1 MGIISFIC
9 VLFLSYFVLYLRRTK
24 TDISLKWLW
33 IGWTVKL
40 GFAVSFI
47 LIFTYYYGN
56 GVLFG
61 DTANFIN
68 DSQLIHQF
76 GVEHPFEYVQL
87 LVGLED
93 EKWFE
98 LDPYLRETQIWSYG
112 ENGDFLNDNRLIIRL
127 NSLFHFIS
135 FGNPYVHLL
144 LMAFLSFWGILL
156 IYKTFYKW
164 ISNPKFFYFCL
175 IGFPSVGFWG
185 SGISKE
191 SLFIFGL
198 GLFFYGIMTLFAKRS
213 LFNFVILSVGV
224 FVLFVNKPYAG
235 LVVVSLSLIYCLGKL
250 SNWSTMFRRIA
261 PFLVLSGL
269 IGFTF
274 IPTPFNLLDK
284 ISYKQKDLINMGQG
298 GIFFITDSTF
308 CAMDYRYLDHFT
320 TTETHVVVQKPTKG
334 EYKLFGEST
343 FYPFEIQPS
352 ANQYE
357 RYLIQPPSS
366 SFIPLTPIENN
377 RSNLLLVTPEALI
390 NTLLRPFP
398 TDVGGILKYLAFF
411 SNLLLISFITF
422 ALIKRKPLNEEQKYW
437 VTYLLLTA
445 FVILLFIGWTTPI
458 VGAIVRYKIAAEILL
473 IIVFSIVLKPL
484 KYAD

>member
-1 MGIISFIC
+1 MGIISFVCI
-9 VLFLSYFVLYLRRTK
+9 LFLSYFVLYRVRTK

-40 GFAVSFI
+40 SFALSFI
-47 LIFTYYYGN
+47 FIFTYYYGN
-56 GVLFG
+56 GILFG
-61 DTANFIN
+61 DAANFIN

-76 GVEHPFEYVQL
+76 GMEHPFEYVQL

-98 LDPYLRETQIWSYG
+98 LDSYLTETQIWSYG

-144 LMAFLSFWGILL
+144 LMAFLSFGGILL
-156 IYKTFYKW
+156 IYKTFYKR
-164 ISNPKFFYFCL
+164 ISNPILFYFCL
-175 IGFPSVGFWG
+175 IGFPSIGFWG

-198 GLFFYGIMTLFAKRS
+198 GLFFYGLVKFLAKRS
-213 LFNFVILSVGV
+213 LLNFVILSAGV

-235 LVVVSLSLIYCLGKL
+235 LVVVSLSLIYSVGKIT
-250 SNWSTMFRRIA
+250 NWSILFRKFA
-261 PFLVLSGL
+261 PLLVLLGL
-269 IGFTF
+269 IGFTYA
-274 IPTPFNLLDK
+274 PAPFNLLNK

-298 GIFFITDSTF
+298 GIFFITDSSF

-352 ANQYE
+352 TAQYE

-377 RSNLLLVTPEALI
+377 RSNLVLVAPEALL
-390 NTLLRPFP
+390 NSLLRPFP
-398 TDVGGILKYLAFF
+398 TDAGGILKYLAFF

-422 ALIKRKPLNEEQKYW
+422 ALIKRKQLNDEQKYW
-437 VTYLLLTA
+437 VTYLLVAA

-473 IIVFSIVLKPL
+473 IIVFSILLKPL